1 MKIFIFHTDAQF
13 HHLPFMHSSD
23 TYCAFSSLPFATD
36 WDSKTTAL
44 EEIPLTSLSHK
55 QGGKTQHLLK
65 NLHFLQKVGAG
76 FSLWAAIFLTPL
88 SHKMG
93 VKTEVLFENF
103 SKIFW
108 ENKKPGTK
116 GYHITSRWSASL
128 CGKLLRP
135 AIWWFHITSLGSNV
149 PRCSVTTKSLIR
161 RFLGSFSCACIIAN
175 RCSLVNR
182 WWNLFRY
189 LWLWRR

>member
-1 MKIFIFHTDAQF
+1 MHNSTFSCLCTLMILTVPF
-13 HHLPFMHSSD
+13 HHSPL
-23 TYCAFSSLPFATD
+23 LRI
-36 WDSKTTAL
+36 
-44 EEIPLTSLSHK
+44 EIQKRQLLKKFLSPPYRTK
-55 QGGKTQHLLK
+55 QGGKTKHLLK
-65 NLHFLQKVGAG
+65 NSHFLQKVGAG
-76 FSLWAAIFLTPL
+76 FLLWAAFFLTPL
-88 SHKMG
+88 SHKIG

-149 PRCSVTTKSLIR
+149 PRLLGDDKILHTKVPGFIQ
-161 RFLGSFSCACIIAN
+161 
-175 RCSLVNR
+175 
-182 WWNLFRY
+182 
-189 LWLWRR
+189 LW